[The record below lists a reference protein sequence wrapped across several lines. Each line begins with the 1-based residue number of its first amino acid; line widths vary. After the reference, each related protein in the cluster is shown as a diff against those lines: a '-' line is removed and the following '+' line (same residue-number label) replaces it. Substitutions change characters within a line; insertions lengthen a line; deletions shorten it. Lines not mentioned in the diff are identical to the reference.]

1 MTRPRGSTRGG
12 PDAAPTHPNFQHH
25 FFRNVRLKNSS
36 VMRAFAETLHT
47 SQAREVQNAANQHPH
62 LGRSRVAKPI
72 ATFHSVFMHP
82 KLPRFLRE
90 RRLIHVFRKH
100 TPISLHPLSWICG
113 AWRVRTGHP
122 RGAGSE
128 RTGHRVQHDG
138 DPEIFPIV
146 SPVHSWSKPGP
157 TRAHGHSER

>member
-72 ATFHSVFMHP
+72 ATFHSEFMHP
-82 KLPRFLRE
+82 NVPRFLRE
-90 RRLIHVFRKH
+90 RRLMHVFQKH
-100 TPISLHPLSWICG
+100 TSTDLHPLFMELRSLEGSDRSPSRRWVG
-113 AWRVRTGHP
+113 EDRTPGSTRWR
-122 RGAGSE
+122 
-128 RTGHRVQHDG
+128 
-138 DPEIFPIV
+138 
-146 SPVHSWSKPGP
+146 PGNLP
-157 TRAHGHSER
+157 NR